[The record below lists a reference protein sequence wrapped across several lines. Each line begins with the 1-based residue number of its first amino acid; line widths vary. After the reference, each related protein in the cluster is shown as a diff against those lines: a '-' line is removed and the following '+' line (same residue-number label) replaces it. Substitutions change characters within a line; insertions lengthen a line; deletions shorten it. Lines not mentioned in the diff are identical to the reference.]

1 MTRKMMYLI
10 EREDGGQTVSREMPE
25 SGKGYKVRWRL
36 IADEGKGI
44 TDGVRIVRVIDV
56 SSRKE
61 CEGWQDCDLPD
72 EEDVEKYMKQELKRA
87 RAEAEAMEAQMM
99 DEALE
104 GLDIPEGFVFMDTE
118 EDDSGTDEESGSAE
132 EDESDGN

>member
-1 MTRKMMYLI
+1 MTRKMLYLI
-10 EREDGGQTVSREMPE
+10 EREGGGQTVSREKPE
-25 SGKGYKVRWRL
+25 GSYKVRWRL

-44 TDGVRIVRVIDV
+44 TDGIRIVRVIDV

-61 CEGWQDCDLPD
+61 CEAWQECDLPE
-72 EEDVEKYMKQELKRA
+72 EEDAEKFMKQELKRA

-99 DEALE
+99 DKALE
-104 GLDIPEGFVFMDTE
+104 GLDIPEGIVFVDTE
-118 EDDSGTDEESGSAE
+118 EDDSGTDEESSPAE